1 MGGKRP
7 VNSFCTVNLADAL
20 WDGMRHTSMSGYSD
34 LDIDL
39 MPYDSKRLSIFDWCI
54 NFVP

>member
-1 MGGKRP
+1 MGKHP

-20 WDGMRHTSMSGYSD
+20 WDGVRHTSMSGYSD